1 MARDRDGAGDE
12 GEAHKKGAGRGRP
25 PRLTVVE
32 TNVSHSRGEQAVSVE
47 MAQSSSPVHD
57 LISTIEESAT
67 AVAAVPR
74 EVPKPHP
81 ERLEKLR
88 ILEAV
93 MFAAAEPQDE
103 LRLATYLKPGDD
115 VSSLLMELAD
125 TFAGRG
131 VNLVKVAGKW
141 TFRTAEDLSWV
152 LERHSKQERRL
163 SRAALETLAIVAYHQ
178 PVTRAEIEEIRGV
191 TISKGTLDVLM
202 EAVWVRPRGRRRAP
216 GKPITYGTTERFLE
230 HFGLEAVKDLPGL
243 ADLKAAGLLDANL
256 PPDFK
261 VPEPK
266 DAAALMPDELPLE
279 DAEEGDEPLQSELE
293 LDEPIEDEEED
304 DPGGQVFSDDEVA
317 GEAPDVPSPSPSP
330 APARGEGGGDN

>member
-1 MARDRDGAGDE
+1 MSRDGAGQD
-12 GEAHKKGAGRGRP
+12 GGGRGAP
-25 PRLTVVE
+25 PRLKVVE
-32 TNVSHSRGEQAVSVE
+32 SGTANAAEASIARDAN
-47 MAQSSSPVHD
+47 PVHD
-57 LISTIEESAT
+57 LISTIEESTT
-67 AVAAVPR
+67 AGPGVVR
-74 EVPKPHP
+74 EAPKPDP
-81 ERLEKLR
+81 ERAEKLR

-93 MFAAAEPQDE
+93 IFAAAEPQDE
-103 LRLATYLKPGDD
+103 ARLATYLKAGDS
-115 VSSLLMELAD
+115 VASLLAELAE
-125 TFAGRG
+125 TYAGRG

-141 TFRTAEDLSWV
+141 AFRTAEDLSWV

-178 PVTRAEIEEIRGV
+178 PVTRAEIEEVRGV

-202 EAVWVRPRGRRRAP
+202 EAGWVRPRGRRRAP

-279 DAEEGDEPLQSELE
+279 DAGEGDEPLQSELQLE
-293 LDEPIEDEEED
+293 EPIEDEDEAEGLGPEMFAGDEDAEEAAQ
-304 DPGGQVFSDDEVA
+304 G
-317 GEAPDVPSPSPSP
+317 PDAALPP
-330 APARGEGGGDN
+330 REDGGDR